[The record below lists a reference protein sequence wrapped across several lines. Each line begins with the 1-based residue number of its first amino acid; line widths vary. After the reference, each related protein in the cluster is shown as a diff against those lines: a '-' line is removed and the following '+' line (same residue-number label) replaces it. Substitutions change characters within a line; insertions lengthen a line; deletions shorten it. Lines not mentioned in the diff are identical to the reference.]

1 MQFFWMYID
10 DLMGKG
16 ISVSVILELL
26 FYISATLIPL
36 ALPLAILLSSIMVLG
51 NLSENNELTALKA
64 SGLSLFKILKP
75 LTSIIL
81 IIAFLTFL
89 FANYVIPVANYKS
102 HTLIYDIQNTK
113 ISSVLTP
120 GAYSSDLDGFSIKVL
135 ELEDNTFKGITIH
148 DHSDPKVIKTIKAK
162 SGKMYKSSN
171 GKKIYFELYD
181 GNSFEELEPITP
193 VFDNTGKQQV
203 IRRHPARRSTFK
215 KAKYS
220 IDISGFDLEHS
231 QQEMF
236 KDKYEMLNVFQI
248 NQAIDS
254 VQASS
259 ENIIDNFYQSISND
273 HAYLVALNYQEQ
285 FKTDTSNFFKDTTI
299 LNSTYVFSEFT
310 KNDQLNAIG
319 IAQSKL
325 KSKIKNLESQHSFIK
340 NMERDIDKYLI
351 EFNRKFSL
359 TMTIIVLFFV
369 GAPLGAIVK
378 KGGFGAPVVIAALLF
393 MVYFIL
399 ISLGENLASNGTLTP
414 VVGMWMPTFVLAPVA
429 VWLTRSAMKDRPL
442 FGFSFKRKRKEI

>member
-1 MQFFWMYID
+1 MYID

-16 ISVSVILELL
+16 ISVIVILELL
-26 FYISATLIPL
+26 FYVSASLIPL

-81 IIAFLTFL
+81 IISFLTFL
-89 FANYVIPVANYKS
+89 FANYVIPVSNYKWHS
-102 HTLIYDIQNTK
+102 LIFDIQNTK
-113 ISSVLTP
+113 IASVLTP
-120 GAYSSDLDGFSIKVL
+120 GAYSSDLDDFSIKVIDL
-135 ELEDNTFKGITIH
+135 KDNSFTDITIH
-148 DHSDPKVIKTIKAK
+148 DHTDPKTIKTIKAE
-162 SGKMYKSSN
+162 SGRMYKSAS
-171 GKKIYFELYD
+171 GKKIFFELFN

-193 VFDNTGKQQV
+193 VFDASGKQQV
-203 IRRHPARRSTFK
+203 YRTHPARRSTFE
-215 KAKYS
+215 KAKYA
-220 IDISGFDLEHS
+220 IDVSGFDLNHS

-248 NQAIDS
+248 NNAIDS

-259 ENIIDNFYQSISND
+259 EKIVSNFHKSIAND
-273 HAYLVALNYQEQ
+273 HPYLVALNYQN
-285 FKTDTSNFFKDTTI
+285 KLATDSLKIPKDTTI
-299 LNSTYVFSEFT
+299 SNETILFNELA
-310 KNDQLNAIG
+310 KEEKLNAIS

-325 KSKIKNLESQHSFIK
+325 RMKRKNLESQHKFVQ
-340 NMERDIDKYLI
+340 NMESDIDKYLI
-351 EFNRKFSL
+351 EFNRKFAL
-359 TMTIIVLFFV
+359 TVTIIVLFFV

-393 MVYFIL
+393 MIYFIL
-399 ISLGENLASNGTLTP
+399 ISLGENLANNGTLSP
-414 VVGMWMPTFVLAPVA
+414 FVGMWIPTMILAPVS

-442 FGFSFKRKRKEI
+442 FSFSFKRNKTKSA